1 MKIHDIS
8 ISYFTKLYKTA
19 CTRNRAVFSISQILL
34 CINLIGILNIRFLL
48 FSFFILVSLEVS
60 ANKLPLP
67 LKDSDY
73 RFVDENEA
81 KLGQLLFYDPI
92 LSGNKEVACA
102 TCHHPSLGTGDGLS
116 LSLGD
121 GGKGLGINRI
131 VDYENP
137 PEQRVPRNAQ
147 PLFNLGAKQFKTLF
161 HDGRV
166 EVDLLRPSGLRTP
179 LEEEMVEGFSSII
192 SAQTMFPVLSADEM
206 AGHYSEN
213 EISEAVRRGTLTG
226 KGGAWDLISK
236 RVQSIPEYSNF
247 FINIYDHIKTAQDIK
262 FTDISNAVAAFMEFE
277 WRSDT
282 SPFDDFLK
290 GKQNLNISQEKG
302 MELFYGKANCSSCHA
317 GALFTDHQ
325 FHATGQPQVGPG
337 KAARFQSHSRD
348 LGRFRVTGNIK
359 DKYAFRTPSL
369 RNVELTGPWGHA
381 GAYSKLEAFINAHLN
396 PQLALYNYDK
406 SNVTLTKYDAN
417 DWKIMDNATEVKAI
431 ADSITI
437 KPIIVSDGEVMDI
450 LAFLGT
456 LTDTKSQKGRLGIPE
471 TVPSGLKIPNPQR

>member
-1 MKIHDIS
+1 M
-8 ISYFTKLYKTA
+8 
-19 CTRNRAVFSISQILL
+19 FSISGILKY
-34 CINLIGILNIRFLL
+34 INLNGILNMRFLITVI
-48 FSFFILVSLEVS
+48 FIFTSLEVS

-67 LKDSDY
+67 LNDSDY
-73 RFVDENEA
+73 RSVDENEA

-121 GGKGLGINRI
+121 GGKGLGNKRI
-131 VDYENP
+131 VDYENL

-166 EVDLLRPSGLRTP
+166 QVDLSRPSGLRTP

-226 KGGAWDLISK
+226 EGGAWDLISK
-236 RVQSIPEYSNF
+236 RVGSVPAYSDF
-247 FINIYDHIKTAQDIK
+247 FIDIYDHIEVAKDIK

-282 SPFDDFLK
+282 SPFDDFLQ
-290 GKQNLNISQEKG
+290 GKLNLNISQENG

-381 GAYSKLEAFINAHLN
+381 GAYNELEAFLGAHID
-396 PQLALYNYDK
+396 PYLALSNYDK
-406 SNVTLTKYDAN
+406 SNVTLTKYDTN
-417 DWKIMDNATEVKAI
+417 DWKIMDDASEVKAI
-431 ADSITI
+431 ADAISI
-437 KPIIVSDGEVMDI
+437 KPVIISKGEVTDL

-456 LTDTKSQKGRLGIPE
+456 LTDTKAQKGRLGIPE
-471 TVPSGLKIPNPQR
+471 TVPSGLKIPNPQ

>member
-34 CINLIGILNIRFLL
+34 CINLIGILNMRFLL

-247 FINIYDHIKTAQDIK
+247 FIDIYDHIKTAQDIK

>member
-1 MKIHDIS
+1 M
-8 ISYFTKLYKTA
+8 
-19 CTRNRAVFSISQILL
+19 FSISGILKY
-34 CINLIGILNIRFLL
+34 INLSGILNMRFLVTL
-48 FSFFILVSLEVS
+48 IFILTSLEVS

-67 LKDSDY
+67 LDDSDY
-73 RFVDENEA
+73 RSVDENEA

-121 GGKGLGINRI
+121 GGKGLGNKRI
-131 VDYENP
+131 VDYENL

-166 EVDLLRPSGLRTP
+166 QVDLSRPSGLRTP

-226 KGGAWDLISK
+226 EGGAWDLISK
-236 RVQSIPEYSNF
+236 RVGSVPAYSDF
-247 FINIYDHIKTAQDIK
+247 FIDIYDHIEVAKDIK

-282 SPFDDFLK
+282 SPFDDFLQ
-290 GKQNLNISQEKG
+290 GRFDLSISQEKG

-381 GAYSKLEAFINAHLN
+381 GAYNELEAFLGAHID
-396 PQLALYNYDK
+396 PYLALSNYDK
-406 SNVTLTKYDAN
+406 SNVTLTKYDTN
-417 DWKIMDNATEVKAI
+417 DWKIMDDASEVKAI
-431 ADSITI
+431 ADAISI
-437 KPIIVSDGEVMDI
+437 KPVIISEGEVTDL

-456 LTDTKSQKGRLGIPE
+456 LTDTKAQKGRLGIPE
-471 TVPSGLKIPNPQR
+471 TVPSGLKIPNPQ

>member
-1 MKIHDIS
+1 M
-8 ISYFTKLYKTA
+8 
-19 CTRNRAVFSISQILL
+19 
-34 CINLIGILNIRFLL
+34 RFLVTVI
-48 FSFFILVSLEVS
+48 FIFTSLEVS

-67 LKDSDY
+67 LNDSDY
-73 RFVDENEA
+73 RSVDENEA

-121 GGKGLGINRI
+121 GGKGLGNKRI
-131 VDYENP
+131 VDYENL

-166 EVDLLRPSGLRTP
+166 QVDLSRPSGLRTP

-213 EISEAVRRGTLTG
+213 EISEAVRRGILTG
-226 KGGAWDLISK
+226 EGGAWDLISK
-236 RVQSIPEYSNF
+236 RVGSVPAYSDF
-247 FINIYDHIKTAQDIK
+247 FIDIYDHIEVAKDIK

-282 SPFDDFLK
+282 SPFDDFLE
-290 GKQNLNISQEKG
+290 GKLNLNISQENG

-325 FHATGQPQVGPG
+325 FHATGQPQLGPG

-381 GAYSKLEAFINAHLN
+381 GAYNELEAFLGAHID
-396 PQLALYNYDK
+396 PYLALSNYDK
-406 SNVTLTKYDAN
+406 SNVTLTKYDTN
-417 DWKIMDNATEVKAI
+417 DWKIMDDASEVKAI
-431 ADSITI
+431 ADAISI
-437 KPIIVSDGEVMDI
+437 KPVIISEGEVTDL

-456 LTDTKSQKGRLGIPE
+456 LSDTKAQKGRLGIPE
-471 TVPSGLKIPNPQR
+471 TVPSGLKIPNPQ

>member
-1 MKIHDIS
+1 M
-8 ISYFTKLYKTA
+8 
-19 CTRNRAVFSISQILL
+19 FSISGILKY
-34 CINLIGILNIRFLL
+34 INLNGILNMRFLATVI
-48 FSFFILVSLEVS
+48 FIFTSLDVS

-67 LKDSDY
+67 LNDSDY
-73 RFVDENEA
+73 RSVDENEA

-121 GGKGLGINRI
+121 GGKGLGNKRI
-131 VDYENP
+131 VDYENL

-166 EVDLLRPSGLRTP
+166 QVDLSRPSGLRTP

-206 AGHYSEN
+206 
-213 EISEAVRRGTLTG
+213 
-226 KGGAWDLISK
+226 
-236 RVQSIPEYSNF
+236 PEYSDF
-247 FINIYDHIKTAQDIK
+247 FTDTYDHIETAQDIK

-282 SPFDDFLK
+282 SPFDDFLE
-290 GKQNLNISQEKG
+290 GKLNLNISQENG

-381 GAYSKLEAFINAHLN
+381 GAYNELEAFLGAHID
-396 PQLALYNYDK
+396 PYLALSNYDK
-406 SNVTLTKYDAN
+406 SNVTLTKYDTN
-417 DWKIMDNATEVKAI
+417 DWKIMDDASEVKAI
-431 ADSITI
+431 ADNIH
-437 KPIIVSDGEVMDI
+437 
-450 LAFLGT
+450 
-456 LTDTKSQKGRLGIPE
+456 
-471 TVPSGLKIPNPQR
+471 

>member
-1 MKIHDIS
+1 M
-8 ISYFTKLYKTA
+8 
-19 CTRNRAVFSISQILL
+19 
-34 CINLIGILNIRFLL
+34 RFLATVI
-48 FSFFILVSLEVS
+48 FIFTSLEVS

-67 LKDSDY
+67 LNDSDY
-73 RFVDENEA
+73 RSVDENEA

-121 GGKGLGINRI
+121 GGKGLGNKRI
-131 VDYENP
+131 VDYENL

-166 EVDLLRPSGLRTP
+166 QVDLSRPSGLRTP

-236 RVQSIPEYSNF
+236 RVQAIPEYSDF
-247 FINIYDHIKTAQDIK
+247 FIDTYDHIETAQDIK
-262 FTDISNAVAAFMEFE
+262 FTDISNAVASFMEFE

-290 GKQNLNISQEKG
+290 GKLNLAISQEKG

-325 FHATGQPQVGPG
+325 FHATGQPQLGPG

-381 GAYSKLEAFINAHLN
+381 GAYSDLEAFINAHLN
-396 PQLALYNYDK
+396 PYLALSNYDK
-406 SNVTLTKYDAN
+406 SNVNLTKYDAD
-417 DWKIMDNATEVKAI
+417 DWKIMDNASEVKAI
-431 ADSITI
+431 SEAINMD
-437 KPIIVSDGEVMDI
+437 PVIISEGEVLDL

-456 LTDTKSQKGRLGIPE
+456 LTDTKAQKGRLGIPKS
-471 TVPSGLKIPNPQR
+471 VPSGLKIPNP

>member
-1 MKIHDIS
+1 M
-8 ISYFTKLYKTA
+8 
-19 CTRNRAVFSISQILL
+19 FSISGILKY
-34 CINLIGILNIRFLL
+34 INLNGILNMRFLATVI
-48 FSFFILVSLEVS
+48 FIFTSLEVS

-67 LKDSDY
+67 LNDSDY
-73 RFVDENEA
+73 RSVDENEA

-121 GGKGLGINRI
+121 GGKGLGNKRI
-131 VDYENP
+131 VDYENL

-166 EVDLLRPSGLRTP
+166 QVDLSRPSGLRTP

-226 KGGAWDLISK
+226 EGGAWDLISK
-236 RVQSIPEYSNF
+236 RVGSVPAYSDF
-247 FINIYDHIKTAQDIK
+247 FIDIYDHIEVAKDIK

-282 SPFDDFLK
+282 SPFDDFLQ
-290 GKQNLNISQEKG
+290 GKLNLNISQENG

-381 GAYSKLEAFINAHLN
+381 GAYNELEAFLGAHID
-396 PQLALYNYDK
+396 PYLALSNYDK
-406 SNVTLTKYDAN
+406 SNVTLTKYDTN
-417 DWKIMDNATEVKAI
+417 DWKIMDDASEVKAI
-431 ADSITI
+431 ADAITI
-437 KPIIVSDGEVMDI
+437 KPVIISEGEVTDL

-456 LTDTKSQKGRLGIPE
+456 LTDTKAQKGRLGIPE
-471 TVPSGLKIPNPQR
+471 TVPSGLKIPNPQ

>member
-1 MKIHDIS
+1 M
-8 ISYFTKLYKTA
+8 
-19 CTRNRAVFSISQILL
+19 FSISQILL
-34 CINLIGILNIRFLL
+34 CINLIGILNMRFLL

-247 FINIYDHIKTAQDIK
+247 FIDIYDHIKTAQDIK

>member
-1 MKIHDIS
+1 M
-8 ISYFTKLYKTA
+8 
-19 CTRNRAVFSISQILL
+19 
-34 CINLIGILNIRFLL
+34 RFLL
-48 FSFFILVSLEVS
+48 TFTFILISLDAS

-73 RFVDENEA
+73 RSVDESEA

-121 GGKGLGINRI
+121 GGKGLGSKRI
-131 VDYENP
+131 IDYENL

-166 EVDLLRPSGLRTP
+166 QVDLSRPSGLRTP

-236 RVQSIPEYSNF
+236 RVQAIPEYSDF
-247 FINIYDHIKTAQDIK
+247 FIDTYDHIETAQDIK

-282 SPFDDFLK
+282 SPFDDFLQ
-290 GKQNLNISQEKG
+290 GRLDLAISQEKG

-381 GAYSKLEAFINAHLN
+381 GAYSNLKAFVYAHLN
-396 PQLALYNYDK
+396 PYLALYNYDK

-417 DWKIMDNATEVKAI
+417 DWKIMDNANEVKAI

-437 KPIIVSDGEVMDI
+437 KPVLISDGEVTDL

-456 LTDTKSQKGRLGIPE
+456 LTDIKAQKGRLGIPE
-471 TVPSGLKIPNPQR
+471 TVPSGLEIPNPQ

>member
-1 MKIHDIS
+1 M
-8 ISYFTKLYKTA
+8 
-19 CTRNRAVFSISQILL
+19 FSISGILKY
-34 CINLIGILNIRFLL
+34 INLNGILNMRFLATVI
-48 FSFFILVSLEVS
+48 FIFTSLDVS

-67 LKDSDY
+67 LNDSDY
-73 RFVDENEA
+73 RSVDENEA

-121 GGKGLGINRI
+121 GGKGLGNKRI
-131 VDYENP
+131 VDYENL

-166 EVDLLRPSGLRTP
+166 QVDLSRPSGLRTP

-226 KGGAWDLISK
+226 EGGAWDLISK
-236 RVQSIPEYSNF
+236 RVGSVPAYSDF
-247 FINIYDHIKTAQDIK
+247 FIDIYDHIEVAKDIK

-282 SPFDDFLK
+282 SPFDDFLQ
-290 GKQNLNISQEKG
+290 GKINLDTSQENG

-381 GAYSKLEAFINAHLN
+381 GAYNELEAFLGAHID
-396 PQLALYNYDK
+396 PYLALSNYDK
-406 SNVTLTKYDAN
+406 SNVTLTKYDTN
-417 DWKIMDNATEVKAI
+417 DWKIMDDASEVKAI
-431 ADSITI
+431 ADAISI
-437 KPIIVSDGEVMDI
+437 KPVIISEGEVTDL

-456 LTDTKSQKGRLGIPE
+456 LTDTKAQKGRLGIPE
-471 TVPSGLKIPNPQR
+471 TVPSGLKIPNPQ

>member
-1 MKIHDIS
+1 M
-8 ISYFTKLYKTA
+8 
-19 CTRNRAVFSISQILL
+19 
-34 CINLIGILNIRFLL
+34 RFLL
-48 FSFFILVSLEVS
+48 TFTFILISLDAS

-67 LKDSDY
+67 LMDSDY
-73 RFVDENEA
+73 RSVDENEA

-121 GGKGLGINRI
+121 GGKGLGSERI
-131 VDYENP
+131 VDYENL

-166 EVDLLRPSGLRTP
+166 QVDLSRPSGLRTP

-236 RVQSIPEYSNF
+236 RVQAIPEYSDF
-247 FINIYDHIKTAQDIK
+247 FIDIYDHIETAQDIK

-282 SPFDDFLK
+282 SPFDDFLQ
-290 GKQNLNISQEKG
+290 GRLDLAISQEKG

-417 DWKIMDNATEVKAI
+417 DWKIMDNANEVKAI

-437 KPIIVSDGEVMDI
+437 KPVIISDGEVTDL

-456 LTDTKSQKGRLGIPE
+456 LTDIKAQKGRLGIPE
-471 TVPSGLKIPNPQR
+471 TVPSGLEIPNPQ

>member
-1 MKIHDIS
+1 M
-8 ISYFTKLYKTA
+8 
-19 CTRNRAVFSISQILL
+19 
-34 CINLIGILNIRFLL
+34 RFLL
-48 FSFFILVSLEVS
+48 TFTFILISLDAS

-73 RFVDENEA
+73 RSVDENEA

-121 GGKGLGINRI
+121 GGKGLGSKRI
-131 VDYENP
+131 VDYENL

-166 EVDLLRPSGLRTP
+166 QVDLSRPSGLRTP

-236 RVQSIPEYSNF
+236 RVQAIPEYSDF
-247 FINIYDHIKTAQDIK
+247 FIDTYDHIETAQDIK

-282 SPFDDFLK
+282 SPFDDFLQ
-290 GKQNLNISQEKG
+290 GRLDLAISQEKG

-381 GAYSKLEAFINAHLN
+381 GAYSNLEAFVYAHLN
-396 PQLALYNYDK
+396 PYLALYNYDK

-417 DWKIMDNATEVKAI
+417 DWKIMDNANEVKAI

-437 KPIIVSDGEVMDI
+437 KPVIISDGEVTDL

-456 LTDTKSQKGRLGIPE
+456 LTDIKAQKGRLGIPE
-471 TVPSGLKIPNPQR
+471 TVPSGLEIPNPQ

>member
-34 CINLIGILNIRFLL
+34 CINLIGILNMRFLL

-247 FINIYDHIKTAQDIK
+247 FINIYDHIKNAQDIK

-456 LTDTKSQKGRLGIPE
+456 LTDAKSQKGRLGIPE

>member
-1 MKIHDIS
+1 M
-8 ISYFTKLYKTA
+8 
-19 CTRNRAVFSISQILL
+19 FSISGILKY
-34 CINLIGILNIRFLL
+34 INLNGILNMRFVVTLI
-48 FSFFILVSLEVS
+48 FILTSLEVS

-67 LKDSDY
+67 LDDSDY
-73 RFVDENEA
+73 RSVNENEA

-121 GGKGLGINRI
+121 GGKGLGNKRI
-131 VDYENP
+131 VDYENL

-166 EVDLLRPSGLRTP
+166 QVDLSRPSGLRTP
-179 LEEEMVEGFSSII
+179 LEEEMVKGFSSII

-236 RVQSIPEYSNF
+236 RVQAIPEYSDF
-247 FINIYDHIKTAQDIK
+247 FTDTYDHIKTAQDIK

-282 SPFDDFLK
+282 SPFDDFLQ
-290 GKQNLNISQEKG
+290 GRFDLSISQEKG

-381 GAYSKLEAFINAHLN
+381 GAYNKLEAFLGAHID
-396 PQLALYNYDK
+396 PYLALFNYDK
-406 SNVTLTKYDAN
+406 SNVTLTKYDTN
-417 DWKIMDNATEVKAI
+417 DWKIMDDASEVKAI
-431 ADSITI
+431 ADAISI
-437 KPIIVSDGEVMDI
+437 KPVIISEGEVTDL

-456 LTDTKSQKGRLGIPE
+456 LTDTKAQKGRLGIPE
-471 TVPSGLKIPNPQR
+471 TVPSGLKIPNPQ

>member
-1 MKIHDIS
+1 M
-8 ISYFTKLYKTA
+8 
-19 CTRNRAVFSISQILL
+19 FSISGILKY
-34 CINLIGILNIRFLL
+34 INLNGILNMRFLATVI
-48 FSFFILVSLEVS
+48 FIFTSLDVS

-67 LKDSDY
+67 LNDSDY
-73 RFVDENEA
+73 RSVDENEA

-121 GGKGLGINRI
+121 GGKGLGNKRI
-131 VDYENP
+131 VDYENL

-166 EVDLLRPSGLRTP
+166 QVDLSRPSGLRTP

-226 KGGAWDLISK
+226 EGGAWDLISK
-236 RVQSIPEYSNF
+236 RVRSVPAYSDF
-247 FINIYDHIKTAQDIK
+247 FIDIYDHIEVAKDIK

-282 SPFDDFLK
+282 SPFDDFLQ
-290 GKQNLNISQEKG
+290 GKINLNTSQENG

-381 GAYSKLEAFINAHLN
+381 GAYNELEAFLGAHID
-396 PQLALYNYDK
+396 PYLALSNYDK
-406 SNVTLTKYDAN
+406 SNVTLTKYDTN
-417 DWKIMDNATEVKAI
+417 DWKIMDDASEVKAI
-431 ADSITI
+431 ADAISI
-437 KPIIVSDGEVMDI
+437 KPVIISEGEVTDL

-456 LTDTKSQKGRLGIPE
+456 LTDTKAQKGRLGIPE
-471 TVPSGLKIPNPQR
+471 TVPSGLKIPNPQ

>member
-1 MKIHDIS
+1 M
-8 ISYFTKLYKTA
+8 
-19 CTRNRAVFSISQILL
+19 
-34 CINLIGILNIRFLL
+34 RFLL
-48 FSFFILVSLEVS
+48 TFTFILISLDAS

-73 RFVDENEA
+73 RSVDENEA

-121 GGKGLGINRI
+121 GGKGLGSKRI
-131 VDYENP
+131 IDYENL

-166 EVDLLRPSGLRTP
+166 QVDLSRPSGLRTP

-236 RVQSIPEYSNF
+236 RVQAIPEYSDF
-247 FINIYDHIKTAQDIK
+247 FIDTYDHIETAQDIK

-282 SPFDDFLK
+282 SPFDDFLQ
-290 GKQNLNISQEKG
+290 GRLDLAISQEKG

-381 GAYSKLEAFINAHLN
+381 GAYSNLEAFVYAHLN
-396 PQLALYNYDK
+396 PYLALYNYDK

-417 DWKIMDNATEVKAI
+417 DWKIMDNANEVKAI

-437 KPIIVSDGEVMDI
+437 KPVLISDGEVTDL

-456 LTDTKSQKGRLGIPE
+456 LTDIKAQKGRLGIPE
-471 TVPSGLKIPNPQR
+471 TVPSGLEIPNPQ

>member
-1 MKIHDIS
+1 MNLNGI
-8 ISYFTKLYKTA
+8 
-19 CTRNRAVFSISQILL
+19 
-34 CINLIGILNIRFLL
+34 INMRFLL
-48 FSFFILVSLEVS
+48 TFTFILISLDAS

-73 RFVDENEA
+73 RSVDENEA

-121 GGKGLGINRI
+121 GGKGLGSKRI
-131 VDYENP
+131 IDYENL

-166 EVDLLRPSGLRTP
+166 QVDLSRPSGLRTP

-236 RVQSIPEYSNF
+236 RVQAIPEYSDF
-247 FINIYDHIKTAQDIK
+247 FIDTYDHIETAQDIK

-282 SPFDDFLK
+282 SPFDDFLQ
-290 GKQNLNISQEKG
+290 GRLDLAISQEKG

-381 GAYSKLEAFINAHLN
+381 GAYSNLKAFVYAHLN
-396 PQLALYNYDK
+396 PYLALYNYDK

-417 DWKIMDNATEVKAI
+417 DWKIMDNANEVKAI

-437 KPIIVSDGEVMDI
+437 KPVIISDGEVTDL

-456 LTDTKSQKGRLGIPE
+456 LTDIKAQKGRLGIPE
-471 TVPSGLKIPNPQR
+471 TVPSGLEIPNPQ

>member
-1 MKIHDIS
+1 M
-8 ISYFTKLYKTA
+8 
-19 CTRNRAVFSISQILL
+19 
-34 CINLIGILNIRFLL
+34 RFLL
-48 FSFFILVSLEVS
+48 TFTFILISLDAS

-73 RFVDENEA
+73 RSVDESEA

-121 GGKGLGINRI
+121 GGKGLGSKRI
-131 VDYENP
+131 IDYENL

-166 EVDLLRPSGLRTP
+166 QVDLSRPSGLRTP

-236 RVQSIPEYSNF
+236 RVQAIPEYSDF
-247 FINIYDHIKTAQDIK
+247 FIDTYDHIETAQDIK

-282 SPFDDFLK
+282 SPFDDFLQ
-290 GKQNLNISQEKG
+290 GRLDLAISQEKG

-381 GAYSKLEAFINAHLN
+381 GAYSNLKAFVYAHLN
-396 PQLALYNYDK
+396 PYLALYNYDK

-417 DWKIMDNATEVKAI
+417 DWKIMDNANEVKAI

-437 KPIIVSDGEVMDI
+437 KPVIISDGEVTDL

-456 LTDTKSQKGRLGIPE
+456 LTDIKAQKGRLGIPE
-471 TVPSGLKIPNPQR
+471 TVPSGLEIPNPQ

>member
-1 MKIHDIS
+1 M
-8 ISYFTKLYKTA
+8 
-19 CTRNRAVFSISQILL
+19 
-34 CINLIGILNIRFLL
+34 RFLL
-48 FSFFILVSLEVS
+48 SAIFIFISLEVS

-67 LKDSDY
+67 LKDTDY

-121 GGKGLGINRI
+121 GGKGLGNKRV
-131 VDYENP
+131 VDYENL

-166 EVDLLRPSGLRTP
+166 QVDLSRPSGLRTP
-179 LEEEMVEGFSSII
+179 LEEEMVDGFSSII

-213 EISEAVRRGTLTG
+213 EISEAVRRGILTG
-226 KGGAWDLISK
+226 EGGAWDLISK
-236 RVQSIPEYSNF
+236 RVGSIPAYSDF
-247 FINIYDHIKTAQDIK
+247 FIKIYDHIETSKDIK

-290 GKQNLNISQEKG
+290 GKLNLTVSQENG
-302 MELFYGKANCSSCHA
+302 MSLFYDKANCSSCHS

-337 KAARFQSHSRD
+337 KAARFQNHSRD
-348 LGRFRVTGNIK
+348 LGRFRVTGNIN

-381 GAYSKLEAFINAHLN
+381 GAYSDLEAFINAHLN
-396 PQLALYNYDK
+396 PYLALSNYDK
-406 SNVTLTKYDAN
+406 SNVNLTKYDAN
-417 DWKIMDNATEVKAI
+417 DWKIMDNANEVKAI
-431 ADSITI
+431 SEAINMD
-437 KPIIVSDGEVMDI
+437 PVIISEGEVLDL

-456 LTDTKSQKGRLGIPE
+456 LTDTKAQKGRLGIPKS
-471 TVPSGLKIPNPQR
+471 VPSGLKIPNP

>member
-1 MKIHDIS
+1 M
-8 ISYFTKLYKTA
+8 
-19 CTRNRAVFSISQILL
+19 
-34 CINLIGILNIRFLL
+34 RFLL
-48 FSFFILVSLEVS
+48 TFTFILISLDAS

-73 RFVDENEA
+73 RSVDENEA

-121 GGKGLGINRI
+121 GGKGLGSKRI
-131 VDYENP
+131 IDYENL

-166 EVDLLRPSGLRTP
+166 QVDLSRPSGLRTP

-236 RVQSIPEYSNF
+236 RVQAIPEYSDF
-247 FINIYDHIKTAQDIK
+247 FIDTYDHIETAQDIK

-282 SPFDDFLK
+282 SPFDDFLQ
-290 GKQNLNISQEKG
+290 GRLDLAISQEKG

-381 GAYSKLEAFINAHLN
+381 GAYSNLKAFVYAHLN
-396 PQLALYNYDK
+396 PYLALYNYDK

-417 DWKIMDNATEVKAI
+417 DWKIMDNANEVKAI

-437 KPIIVSDGEVMDI
+437 KPVLISDGEVTDL

-456 LTDTKSQKGRLGIPE
+456 LTDIKAQKGRLGIPE
-471 TVPSGLKIPNPQR
+471 TVPSGLEIPNPQ

>member
-1 MKIHDIS
+1 M
-8 ISYFTKLYKTA
+8 
-19 CTRNRAVFSISQILL
+19 FSISGILKY
-34 CINLIGILNIRFLL
+34 INLNGILNMRFLVTL
-48 FSFFILVSLEVS
+48 IFILTSLEVS

-67 LKDSDY
+67 LDDSDY
-73 RFVDENEA
+73 RSVNENEA

-121 GGKGLGINRI
+121 GGKGLGNKRI
-131 VDYENP
+131 VDYENL

-166 EVDLLRPSGLRTP
+166 QVDLSRPSGLRTP

-213 EISEAVRRGTLTG
+213 EISEAVRRGILTG
-226 KGGAWDLISK
+226 EGGAWDLISK
-236 RVQSIPEYSNF
+236 RVGSVPAYSDF
-247 FINIYDHIKTAQDIK
+247 FIDIYDHIEVAKDIK

-282 SPFDDFLK
+282 SPFDDFLQ
-290 GKQNLNISQEKG
+290 GKLNLNISQENG

-381 GAYSKLEAFINAHLN
+381 GAYNKLEAFLGAHID
-396 PQLALYNYDK
+396 PYLALFNYDK
-406 SNVTLTKYDAN
+406 SNVTLTKYDTN
-417 DWKIMDNATEVKAI
+417 DWKIMDDASEVKAI
-431 ADSITI
+431 ADAISI
-437 KPIIVSDGEVMDI
+437 KPVIISKGEVTDL

-456 LTDTKSQKGRLGIPE
+456 LTDTKAQKGRLGIPE
-471 TVPSGLKIPNPQR
+471 TVPSGLKIPNPQ

>member
-34 CINLIGILNIRFLL
+34 CINLIGILNMRFLL

-456 LTDTKSQKGRLGIPE
+456 LTDAKSQKGRLGIPE